1 MADLK
6 MVTLELCDEKLRH
19 HRSILEAVT
28 ECVNDEEKY
37 KLARAYVMVWERIR
51 FHVENGKMVTIDEEG
66 RFQLFQDDELP
77 TN

>member
-1 MADLK
+1 MAELK
-6 MVTLELCDEKLRH
+6 MVTLELCDEKLHH

-51 FHVENGKMVTIDEEG
+51 FHVENGKMVTIDSEG
-66 RFQLFQDDELP
+66 RFHLFPDDELLS
-77 TN
+77 N

>member
-28 ECVNDEEKY
+28 ECVNEEEKY

-51 FHVENGKMVTIDEEG
+51 FHVENGKMVTIDAED
-66 RFQLFQDDELP
+66 RIHLFQDDELP
-77 TN
+77 SN